1 MADGRR
7 RQGFALAA
15 VARQVSEMWWNKTGQ
30 DLDPAVW
37 HRLIFGWIKHFGGG
51 ILFDALQEVVVAAHR
66 RSAKPDF
73 ADVPSYARV
82 LRANE
87 DEPGSG
93 DCYLVRGSLRKFY
106 CAEDNKRILDLLLK
120 AMRSG
125 VSKRAMDAAVAQS
138 DNLDDFL
145 SRIGID
151 PREYYEP
158 QENQAA

>member
-37 HRLIFGWIKHFGGG
+37 HRLIFG
-51 ILFDALQEVVVAAHR
+51 
-66 RSAKPDF
+66 S
-73 ADVPSYARV
+73 
-82 LRANE
+82 
-87 DEPGSG
+87 
-93 DCYLVRGSLRKFY
+93 KFY